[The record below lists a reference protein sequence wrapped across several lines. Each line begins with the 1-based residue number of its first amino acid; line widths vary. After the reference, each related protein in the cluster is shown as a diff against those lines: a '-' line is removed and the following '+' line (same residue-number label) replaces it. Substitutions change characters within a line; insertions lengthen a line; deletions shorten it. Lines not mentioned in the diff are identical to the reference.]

1 MVLDKKRKK
10 IRINGFKS
18 PSWLYFITNRK
29 IQFKIESCF
38 TSTVYFVS
46 SFRLSINI
54 CKRKVDSLPLILHLQ
69 IKIHVLL
76 HMCSAW
82 YNLSVCIF
90 SVHLLSVLLF
100 TVFLV
105 TSLVS
110 SIYGVSG
117 YQFGI
122 FYLRCFWLPVWYL
135 QTFLGCAQV

>member
-90 SVHLLSVLLF
+90 SVHLLSVLF
-100 TVFLV
+100 MVFLV

-110 SIYGVSG
+110 PIYGVSG